1 MSPLLCRV
9 SDAGQRQRRDAL
21 PDEDAAEGRERDG
34 AQRAR
39 LQSDAR
45 HEYRRYRG
53 VTGSDQGV
61 SVETHC
67 VPISSQTL
75 PSIPRDDSEAAPDR
89 PTGKIAQIGRVG
101 LH

>member
-1 MSPLLCRV
+1 MGAYGTLEGGLL
-9 SDAGQRQRRDAL
+9 
-21 PDEDAAEGRERDG
+21 DG
-34 AQRAR
+34 ATWRCRQCSFGDNAYAR
-39 LQSDAR
+39 IGQVRCS
-45 HEYRRYRG
+45 RRTYSSLILMLSSR
-53 VTGSDQGV
+53 GV